1 MSRKIDNTLVMRQE
15 ETYNEIVRFLS
26 ENYAPCVDKDFIKSE
41 NKKMLAEQIDNIIN
55 EELGIADEVVK
66 LSDIIEKNVYDNIN
80 KGITEKV
87 FNVKTELSDV
97 NVDFV
102 YKEFNTPEEA
112 LNWMNETGRY
122 DGYSYETNTIYLGLY
137 FIGGVMNTFDINDTI
152 MHECSHYWECK
163 NAGGTVHTDT
173 YDTIYQGT
181 KNRNPVISTICELLY
196 YSNRNE
202 ITAFVN
208 GTFSSAMKKN
218 KKYVNYIEFIKENGI
233 NDLYTLLKN
242 SQKTLSKYDMN
253 NSYFFIAAYWLVGH
267 GVLHCDIEHVLPTL
281 KMITKRS
288 YQYLMTKIGKAYA
301 LYTAKFKER
310 EEKIKD
316 AKMKMM
322 LRKYWK
328 GDT

>member
-1 MSRKIDNTLVMRQE
+1 MSLAKEKIKLLE
-15 ETYNEIVRFLS
+15 
-26 ENYAPCVDKDFIKSE
+26 
-41 NKKMLAEQIDNIIN
+41 EQIDNIIN

-66 LSDIIEKNVYDNIN
+66 LSDLIEKKVYGYLNN
-80 KGITEKV
+80 GITEKI

-102 YKEFNTPEEA
+102 YKEFNAPEDA
-112 LNWMNETGRY
+112 LTWINETGRY

-137 FIGGVMNTFDINDTI
+137 FIGGVMNTFDVSDTI

-163 NAGGTVHTDT
+163 NAGRTIHTDV
-173 YDTIYQGT
+173 YDAIYQGIR
-181 KNRNPVISTICELLY
+181 NRNPVISTICELLY

-202 ITAFVN
+202 ISAFVN

-218 KKYVNYIEFIKENGI
+218 KKYENYIEFIQDNEI

-267 GVLHCDIEHVLPTL
+267 DILHCDIERVLPTL

-288 YQYLMTKIGKAYA
+288 YQYLIDKIGKAYA
-301 LYTAKFKER
+301 LYTAKIKEK

-316 AKMKMM
+316 AKIKMI
-322 LRKYWK
+322 LRRCLK
-328 GDT
+328 GDIEKENGDV